1 MSKIIAIQIRT
12 LEVTANAVAVINKG
26 IDAVQRVVN
35 GGIDKTQ
42 AVVVSAL
49 NKRLDKLADEYL
61 GQAAACTAAPYRQA
75 DALREQCDNL
85 TAEFIEEGERRR
97 AAYAKASTELINK
110 QAECTS
116 PAALAKAAAE
126 SDAIHKARVNLL
138 ARKK

>member
-26 IDAVQRVVN
+26 IGAVQRVVN

-42 AVVVSAL
+42 AVVVSAM

-61 GQAAACTAAPYRQA
+61 GQAAACAMAPYRQA
-75 DALREQCDNL
+75 GALRGQCNNL

-97 AAYAKASTELINK
+97 AAYTKASTELINK
-110 QAECTS
+110 EAECTS

-126 SDAIHKARVNLL
+126 SDAICKARVELL

>member
-35 GGIDKTQ
+35 GGIAKTQ
-42 AVVVSAL
+42 AGVVSAL

-61 GQAAACTAAPYRQA
+61 SQAAACTAAPYRQA
-75 DALREQCDNL
+75 DVLREQCDNL
-85 TAEFIEEGERRR
+85 TAEFIEEVDRRR

-126 SDAIHKARVNLL
+126 SNAIHKARVNLL